1 MNMLFVLILLSL
13 VFLALGVAI
22 FFWAVR
28 SRQFKELEVQ
38 AFSIL
43 ENDEFLRGSDSKDID
58 GEQE

>member
-13 VFLALGVAI
+13 VFVALSVAI

-43 ENDEFLRGSDSKDID
+43 ENDEFVKPPHSKASNK
-58 GEQE
+58 EHE

>member
-43 ENDEFLRGSDSKDID
+43 ENDEFLRGPDSKDID

>member
-13 VFLALGVAI
+13 VFLAFGVAI

-43 ENDEFLRGSDSKDID
+43 ENDEFLRNQDSKDINS
-58 GEQE
+58 EQE